1 MVFRVKD
8 RRLPRKPQTPAQE
21 AATQRSFRIFRL
33 RGLHSQ
39 CLLLTGERREAAQAA
54 VDAELSLLG
63 VDTETAR
70 QAQKR
75 ALWARID
82 AAEAARADLEKDLPF

>member
-8 RRLPRKPQTPAQE
+8 HREPRRAQSPAQQ

-39 CLLLTGERREAAQAA
+39 CLLLTGDRRAAAQAA
-54 VDAELSLLG
+54 VDAELIALG
-63 VDTETAR
+63 VEPQTQREAAR
-70 QAQKR
+70 Q

-82 AAEAARADLEKDLPF
+82 ADEATRAELEKDLPF